1 MCTPAPSLFRNALR
15 FFILDETAADGGGC
29 DGTYPS
35 AQDEVDDAARR
46 RPAAAAAAEAVP
58 ARDVLFPSAAALP
71 LHAGLIGFIDLRG
84 EERARVRIMA
94 SKLNV
99 W

>member
-1 MCTPAPSLFRNALR
+1 MR

-35 AQDEVDDAARR
+35 TQDEVDDAARR
-46 RPAAAAAAEAVP
+46 RPAAAVAAAAAEAVP

-71 LHAGLIGFIDLRG
+71 LRAGLIGFIDLRG
-84 EERARVRIMA
+84 EERAARVRIMA